1 MKNFINQANK
11 NIYTKN
17 TFIECHNELNISLF
31 VRELNETII
40 NKAYEKLL
48 NEYVK
53 CVENGIA
60 PSFKITDKK
69 RAKDYLINIFHFK
82 K

>member
-1 MKNFINQANK
+1 MKNFIKQAK
-11 NIYTKN
+11 QNIYTKN
-17 TFIECHNELNISLF
+17 IFIESHNELNISLF
-31 VRELNETII
+31 VRELNNTII

-48 NEYVK
+48 NECVK
-53 CVENGIA
+53 CIENGIA

-69 RAKDYLINIFHFK
+69 EAKDYLINIFHFK